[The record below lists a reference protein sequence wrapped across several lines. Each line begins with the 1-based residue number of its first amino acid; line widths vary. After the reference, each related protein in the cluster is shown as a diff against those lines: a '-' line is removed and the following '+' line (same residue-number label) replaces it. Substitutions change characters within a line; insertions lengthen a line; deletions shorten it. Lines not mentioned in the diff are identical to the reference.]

1 MKRFG
6 WISVIAVFLVVS
18 AFAFGMISRQT
29 RQAPSAGPPVEAR
42 PIDTEASHVVA
53 PTDNASTRAYRE
65 ASAQMHQAMSIDYTG
80 DADIDFLRGMIAH
93 HEGALAMAKIAVAYG
108 EARDVRNLADEII
121 VAQEAEII
129 RMRILLARHEDTP
142 APDARP

>member
-6 WISVIAVFLVVS
+6 WISVVAVFLALS

-29 RQAPSAGPPVEAR
+29 REVPAPPPVEAR
-42 PIDTEASHVVA
+42 PIDTEASHAGA
-53 PTDNASTRAYRE
+53 PEDSASTRAYRE
-65 ASAQMHQAMSIDYTG
+65 ASAQMHQAMSINYTG

-93 HEGALAMAKIAVAYG
+93 HEGALAMAKVAVEHG

-121 VAQEAEII
+121 AAQESEIV

-142 APDARP
+142 APNARP

>member
-6 WISVIAVFLVVS
+6 WISVIAVFLTLS

-29 RQAPSAGPPVEAR
+29 RDVAAAPSAVDAR
-42 PIDTEASHVVA
+42 PSDTEASHA
-53 PTDNASTRAYRE
+53 GEPTDSPSTPAYRE
-65 ASAQMHQAMSIDYTG
+65 ASAQMHQAMSINYTG

-93 HEGALAMAKIAVAYG
+93 HEGALAMAKVAVEHG

-121 VAQEAEII
+121 AAQESEIV

-142 APDARP
+142 APGARP

>member
-6 WISVIAVFLVVS
+6 WISVIAVFLALS

-29 RQAPSAGPPVEAR
+29 RDVPAAPPPPDSR
-42 PIDTEASHVVA
+42 PIDTEVSHAGA
-53 PTDNASTRAYRE
+53 PTDSASTRAYRE
-65 ASAQMHQAMSIDYTG
+65 ASAQMHQAMSINYTG

-93 HEGALAMAKIAVAYG
+93 HEGALAMAKIAVEHG

-121 VAQEAEII
+121 AAQESEIV

-142 APDARP
+142 GSDARP

>member
-6 WISVIAVFLVVS
+6 WISVIAVFLALS
-18 AFAFGMISRQT
+18 AFAFGMISLQT
-29 RQAPSAGPPVEAR
+29 RKAPAAGPPVNAR
-42 PIDTEASHVVA
+42 PIYTEASHEGVS
-53 PTDNASTRAYRE
+53 TDSPSTRAYRE
-65 ASAQMHQAMSIDYTG
+65 ASAQMHQAMSINYTG

-129 RMRILLARHEDTP
+129 RMKILLARHEDTP